1 LAYLKLI
8 TTHVSSQKLVKA
20 IEMAMRSEGSNMVVI
35 DFDKMEGKVS
45 GMHNSEDRYV
55 EGELFFERN
64 GQQFSIIL
72 PSVEIY
78 HSESDYK
85 TSWHIDNKDILEIL
99 DTDFDNVETVV
110 QKYAEFEA
118 FERYLEQSQKEE
130 SSRARQNS

>member
-1 LAYLKLI
+1 
-8 TTHVSSQKLVKA
+8 
-20 IEMAMRSEGSNMVVI
+20 MAMRSEGSNMVVI

-45 GMHNSEDRYV
+45 GMQNSEDRYV
-55 EGELFFERN
+55 EGELVFERN

-85 TSWHIDNKDILEIL
+85 ASWHIDNKDILEIL

-110 QKYAEFEA
+110 QKYADFEA

-130 SSRARQNS
+130 SSRPIQNS